1 MAGVDYFDRRVRQ
14 WPPEL
19 PLNPLESAMEALLA
33 GMYAFVKVYLMVP
46 SLIMDGVYKLG
57 PVVAPVL
64 GLLLCC
70 AFPFIA
76 LRDKP
81 DA

>member
-1 MAGVDYFDRRVRQ
+1 
-14 WPPEL
+14 
-19 PLNPLESAMEALLA
+19 MEAALY
-33 GMYAFVKVYLMVP
+33 GFVKFYLMIP
-46 SLIMDGVYKLG
+46 SLIFDAVYAMG
-57 PVVAPVL
+57 PVVAPIL
-64 GLLLCC
+64 GLALCV

>member
-1 MAGVDYFDRRVRQ
+1 
-14 WPPEL
+14 
-19 PLNPLESAMEALLA
+19 MEAILSA
-33 GMYAFVKVYLMVP
+33 MYAFVKVYLVVP
-46 SLIMDGVYKLG
+46 SLVMDGIYALG
-57 PVVAPVL
+57 PVVAPAI
-64 GLLLCC
+64 GMALCC